1 MPFALVKFAVVAL
14 NLARTEG
21 SSVQPLTPPSP
32 ARWPTASR
40 PDSVHLV
47 PSTSRPTRLDTA
59 GIILDIDRLNASYWA
74 GMLPRN
80 LSVVNGAFHFPTHTP
95 ASFPTVALR
104 GSTMKPTSAKRLVS
118 MRRCPLQAIPLAS
131 WGRFVSVMVVA
142 PRDKVTPRYRLGT
155 FGMDTRRLADVG
167 FMVEPRK
174 ATVGNE
180 AGVWVGKWK
189 APLTTDKF
197 LGSMPAQYEAF
208 KRSMSKMIPAVSSLV
223 GREVD
228 GTRCTLSGLLAV
240 GHLAGEGGVK
250 GWTEDPS
257 VRARFKATTA
267 NFTKAN
273 GIF

>member
-1 MPFALVKFAVVAL
+1 MRSIHPATLIPVGIFAFL
-14 NLARTEG
+14 G
-21 SSVQPLTPPSP
+21 
-32 ARWPTASR
+32 
-40 PDSVHLV
+40 
-47 PSTSRPTRLDTA
+47 
-59 GIILDIDRLNASYWA
+59 
-74 GMLPRN
+74 
-80 LSVVNGAFHFPTHTP
+80 GAFLGRTRKG
-95 ASFPTVALR
+95 L
-104 GSTMKPTSAKRLVS
+104 S
-118 MRRCPLQAIPLAS
+118 MRPSSKDGPLQAIPLAN

-208 KRSMSKMIPAVSSLV
+208 KRSMSKMIPAVSGLV
-223 GREVD
+223 GHEVD
-228 GTRCTLSGLLAV
+228 GVRCTLSGLLAV

-250 GWTEDPS
+250 GWTEDPT